1 LVEPLSCKSN
11 KKVSDLKCTK
21 EKKKMK
27 CFLIFVRLLLLLMEK
42 ESQGFS
48 IWKILLPTV
57 IGMGVIIYM
66 LTREFN
72 LEDLKQISVTSHTI
86 FWIFIAFCFML
97 GRDIGFTIRYRY
109 LTEKQLS
116 WKQCIKVTLL
126 AEFGTAV
133 TPSSVGGS
141 SMAVLFLA
149 KENIPV
155 GRSTAMVFVT
165 LLLDEMFFVVTF
177 PILLIFI
184 PFHTLF
190 SDQTALGTSVL
201 ALFTVA
207 YIVKMLL
214 CTLLIVGLF
223 FKPQAIRW
231 LIIKIFRL
239 PFLRRWHKSAAKAG
253 DDLIISSREIRG
265 KSFSYWFPL
274 IAATILSW
282 CSRYLVVNAIFMA
295 FFQVHD
301 NLLIFARQFIMWVVM
316 VISPTPGGSGFS
328 EFIFKQYLSEFI
340 PLAGVVPL
348 VILLWRLLTY
358 YNYLFVGALIVPRWI
373 KKSFG
378 KKDKE

>member
-1 LVEPLSCKSN
+1 MFSYFCVFT
-11 KKVSDLKCTK
+11 KK
-21 EKKKMK
+21 
-27 CFLIFVRLLLLLMEK
+27 LMEK
-42 ESQGFS
+42 ESGFS
-48 IWKILLPTV
+48 IWKIILPTF
-57 IGMGVIIYM
+57 IGLGVVAYM
-66 LTREFN
+66 FSREFN
-72 LEDLKQISVTSHTI
+72 LDDLKQISITGHTV

-116 WKQCIKVTLL
+116 WKQCLKVTLL
-126 AEFGTAV
+126 AEFGTAI

-141 SMAVLFLA
+141 SMAVIFLA

-165 LLLDEMFFVVTF
+165 LLLDELFFVVTF
-177 PILLIFI
+177 PILMIFI
-184 PFHTLF
+184 PFETLF
-190 SDQTALGTSVL
+190 ANNTALGSGVL
-201 ALFTVA
+201 ILFIAA

-214 CTLLIVGLF
+214 CTLLIIGLF
-223 FKPQAIRW
+223 IKPQVIRW

-239 PFLRRWHKSAAKAG
+239 PFLRRWHYKAAKAG
-253 DDLIISSREIRG
+253 DDLVVSSREIRG
-265 KSFSYWFPL
+265 KTFSYWFPL
-274 IAATILSW
+274 VTATILSW

-301 NLLIFARQFIMWVVM
+301 NLLIFARQFVMWVVM
-316 VISPTPGGSGFS
+316 VISPTPGGSGIS

-348 VILLWRLLTY
+348 IVLLWRLLTY
-358 YNYLFVGALIVPRWI
+358 YNYLFVGALIVPRWV

-378 KKDKE
+378 KKEE

>member
-1 LVEPLSCKSN
+1 
-11 KKVSDLKCTK
+11 
-21 EKKKMK
+21 
-27 CFLIFVRLLLLLMEK
+27 MEK
-42 ESQGFS
+42 ETQGFS
-48 IWKILLPTV
+48 VWKILLPTF
-57 IGMGVIIYM
+57 IGLGVVAYM
-66 LTREFN
+66 FSREFSID
-72 LEDLKQISVTSHTI
+72 DLKQISVTSHTV
-86 FWIFIAFCFML
+86 FWIFVAFCFML
-97 GRDIGFTIRYRY
+97 GRDTGFVIRYRY

-126 AEFGTAV
+126 AEFGTAI

-141 SMAVLFLA
+141 TMAVLFLA

-177 PILLIFI
+177 PLLLIFI
-184 PFHTLF
+184 PFDTLF
-190 SDQTALGTSVL
+190 SDNSAFGSGVL
-201 ALFTVA
+201 ILFIVA

-214 CTLLIVGLF
+214 CTLLITGLF
-223 FKPQAIRW
+223 IRPQAIRW
-231 LIIKIFRL
+231 LIIKVFRL

-253 DDLIISSREIRG
+253 DDLVVSAKEIRG
-265 KSFSYWFPL
+265 KTISYWFPL
-274 IAATILSW
+274 ITATILSW
-282 CSRYLVVNAIFMA
+282 SSRYLVVNAIFMA

-301 NLLIFARQFIMWVVM
+301 NLLIFARQFIMWIVM
-316 VISPTPGGSGFS
+316 VVSPTPGGSGFS

-348 VILLWRLLTY
+348 IILLWRLLTY
-358 YNYLFVGALIVPRWI
+358 YNYLFVGALIVPRWV